1 MAAPLQGLMQRH
13 PLDVGM
19 VLRRAATAHG
29 RKQVISA
36 ESDGLHR
43 QSWAETAARVGRLG
57 NALAALGIRP
67 GDRVGSLAWNTHRHL
82 ELYYAVPMSGAV
94 LTTLNIRLHPSDV
107 AWVARHAEISVIF
120 VDAGLTKTLA
130 AIRSDLPLL
139 EQVVVMGGPTDDV
152 DADLGEH
159 LSYEELLSN
168 ESPDIEWPILDE
180 NTAAVLCY
188 TSGTTGRPKGVLYS
202 HRSEVLHALGAL
214 GADSHAIAERDVVLS
229 LAPLFHA
236 NSWGLAYSTALAGS
250 TLVLPGRDLSPA
262 AVVGLIERLDV
273 TVAAAIP
280 TVWIT
285 VDRWLTE
292 HPEHGL
298 RRLERII
305 CGGAAVTEDLIARY
319 EGRGV
324 RISQAWGM
332 TEMSP
337 GGTMS
342 MIRSTFGD
350 STDAE
355 RRRLL
360 ALPGV
365 AVAGV
370 ELRVVDDDGNPLPHD
385 GATVGELEAR
395 GPWVAAAYYRPNDL
409 SNEERFHDGWLR
421 TGDIATIDEWGYLR
435 IVDRAKDVVKS
446 GGEWISSL
454 ELENHLADH
463 PDVVEAAV
471 IGVSHATWQERPI
484 ALLVLRPEAHL
495 DEEEMRSF
503 LAAKVAS
510 WWIPDRFISVA
521 EIPHTAVG
529 KTDKRSLRTSYATAL
544 EEERG

>member
-1 MAAPLQGLMQRH
+1 MQRH

-19 VLRRAATAHG
+19 VLRRAATVHG
-29 RKQVISA
+29 LKKVISV
-36 ESDGLHR
+36 EPGGLHS
-43 QSWAETAARVGRLG
+43 QTWAETATRVGRLG
-57 NALAALGIRP
+57 NALRSLGVTA
-67 GDRVGSLAWNTHRHL
+67 GDRVGSFAWNTHRHL

-94 LTTLNIRLHPSDV
+94 LTTLNIRLHPPDV
-107 AWVARHAEISVIF
+107 AWVANHAAIEVVF
-120 VDAGLTKTLA
+120 VDAGLTDAFA
-130 AIRSDLPLL
+130 AIRRDLPSLRH
-139 EQVVVMGGPTDDV
+139 VVVMGGEASDPG
-152 DADLGEH
+152 LGEH
-159 LSYEELLSN
+159 LLYEELLDAEGS
-168 ESPDIEWPILDE
+168 EIDWPDLDE

-188 TSGTTGRPKGVLYS
+188 TSGTTGQPKGVLYS

-280 TVWIT
+280 TVWIN
-285 VDRWLTE
+285 VDRWLGE
-292 HPEHGL
+292 HPDRGL
-298 RRLERII
+298 GRLERII
-305 CGGAAVTEDLIARY
+305 CGGAAVTEDLIARF
-319 EGRGV
+319 GRRGV

-337 GGTMS
+337 GGTVS
-342 MIRSTFGD
+342 MVRAAFTD
-350 STDAE
+350 SPDE
-355 RRRLL
+355 EKRRLL

-365 AVAGV
+365 AVPGV
-370 ELRVVDDDGNPLPHD
+370 ELRVVDDEGSPLPRD
-385 GATVGELEAR
+385 GSSAGELEAR
-395 GPWVAAAYYRPNDL
+395 GPWVAAAYYLPDDL
-409 SNEERFHDGWLR
+409 SNEERFHEGWLR

-435 IVDRAKDVVKS
+435 IVDRVKDVVKS

-484 ALLVLRPEAHL
+484 ALLVLRSGSDL
-495 DEEEMRSF
+495 DADEIRTF
-503 LAAKVAS
+503 LGGRVAS
-510 WWIPDRFISVA
+510 WWIPDRFIAVD

-529 KTDKRSLRTSYATAL
+529 KTDKRALRSAYATTL
-544 EEERG
+544 EEDRG

>member
-19 VLRRAATAHG
+19 VLRRAATVHG
-29 RKQVISA
+29 QKQVISV
-36 ESDGLHR
+36 GPGGVHH
-43 QSWAETAARVGRLG
+43 QTWAETADRVGRLG
-57 NALAALGIRP
+57 KALRSLGVNP
-67 GDRVGSLAWNTHRHL
+67 GDRVGSFARNTHRHL

-94 LTTLNIRLHPSDV
+94 LTTLNIRLHPPDV
-107 AWVARHAEISVIF
+107 AWVASHAGTEIVF
-120 VDAGLTKTLA
+120 VDADLTEMFA
-130 AIRSDLPLL
+130 DVRRALPSLRH
-139 EQVVVMGGPTDDV
+139 VIVMGGPSEAV
-152 DADLGEH
+152 DPGLGGY
-159 LSYEELLSN
+159 LRYEELLAG
-168 ESPDIEWPILDE
+168 ESSEVDWPDLDE

-202 HRSEVLHALGAL
+202 HRSEVLHALGSL

-250 TLVLPGRDLSPA
+250 TLVLPGRDLSPS
-262 AVVGLIERLDV
+262 AVVSLIEQLDV

-280 TVWIT
+280 TVWLT
-285 VDRWLTE
+285 VDRWLDE
-292 HPEHGL
+292 HPERGL
-298 RRLERII
+298 GRLERII
-305 CGGAAVTEDLIARY
+305 CGGAAVTEDLLSRFEA
-319 EGRGV
+319 RGV

-342 MIRSTFGD
+342 MVRSAFEATTD
-350 STDAE
+350 SE

-370 ELRVVDDDGNPLPHD
+370 ELRVVDEDGNPLPND
-385 GATVGELEAR
+385 GSSTGELEAR
-395 GPWVAAAYYRPNDL
+395 GPWVAAAYYRPDDQ
-409 SNEERFHDGWLR
+409 SNQERFHDGWLR
-421 TGDIATIDEWGYLR
+421 TGDIATIDQWGYLR
-435 IVDRAKDVVKS
+435 IVDRVKDVVKS

-463 PDVVEAAV
+463 PDVAEAAV
-471 IGVSHATWQERPI
+471 IGVSHATWQERPV
-484 ALLVLRPEAHL
+484 ALLVLRSGADL

-503 LAAKVAS
+503 LAGRVAS
-510 WWIPDRFISVA
+510 WWIPDRFIAVD

-529 KTDKRSLRTSYATAL
+529 KTDKRALRSSYATTL
-544 EEERG
+544 EEDR